1 MSSGRS
7 AGRTRE
13 DGSSPRR
20 RLWPPPEGAGLAS
33 AGLGLIFLAHLAY
46 GALRIEASLIA
57 VGAAAILLLAC
68 VAVPSIRRDLLRVR
82 GLAIPA
88 VLFGLILLTGALS
101 LTPYGP
107 AGAHPV
113 WAYVGQAHGSATID
127 RSATTLELIKL
138 LGLGCIFLVGA
149 ATGAAD
155 GRAKT
160 TVNLLIALSA
170 IFGLWAFFNFATGL
184 QYQTQR
190 GRLEGTLMSPN
201 TAGTF
206 FAVMVIVTLG
216 PLLRDLRS
224 VRAGQALQAATG
236 YWAALIIL
244 VGCLLATASRGAA
257 LGTAAGVLGLVIIL
271 LFAGRVTWSR
281 VSLIM
286 LAAVVAAMASLYF
299 VGERLLERF
308 TSFDQ
313 DASSRAEMFAMHWRA
328 FLAAPIGGYGLGT
341 FDTIHRILLD
351 TTNFAS
357 MWTVRATHNVYI
369 QWLEEAGLIGA
380 LPMFGAIA
388 SVVIISLW
396 RGLRRARMTYLLF
409 ALIAANLA
417 VLVHGVT
424 DFALQ
429 TPSVALMWS
438 YLLGLQFSMSQGSQ
452 R

>member
-1 MSSGRS
+1 MGSGRS
-7 AGRTRE
+7 AGRSRE
-13 DGSSPRR
+13 DESPRR
-20 RLWPPPEGAGLAS
+20 RLWPPPEGAGLAL

-57 VGAAAILLLAC
+57 VSAAALLLLAC
-68 VAVPSIRRDLLRVR
+68 IAIPSVRRDLLRVR

-88 VLFGLILLTGALS
+88 VLFGLVLLAGVLS
-101 LTPYGP
+101 LTPFGP
-107 AGAHPV
+107 AGVHPV
-113 WAYVGQAHGSATID
+113 WAYVGQTPGAATID
-127 RSATTLELIKL
+127 RSATILELIKL

-149 ATGAAD
+149 ATGASDA
-155 GRAKT
+155 RAKT
-160 TVNLLIALSA
+160 AVNLMIALAA
-170 IFGLWAFFNFATGL
+170 IFGLWAFFSFATGT

-206 FAVMVIVTLG
+206 FAMMAIVTLG
-216 PLLRDLRS
+216 PLLRDLRG

-257 LGTAAGVLGLVIIL
+257 LGTAVGVLGLVIIL
-271 LFAGRVTWSR
+271 FFAGRVSWSR
-281 VSLIM
+281 VTLIM
-286 LAAVVAAMASLYF
+286 LAAVVAATASLYF
-299 VGERLLERF
+299 VGERLLDRF
-308 TSFDQ
+308 ANFDQ

-351 TTNFAS
+351 TTTFSS
-357 MWTVRATHNVYI
+357 MWTVRATHNVYL
-369 QWLEEAGLIGA
+369 QWLEEAGLVGA

-388 SVVIISLW
+388 AVIAISLW
-396 RGLRRARMTYLLF
+396 RGLRRTRMTYVLF
-409 ALIAANLA
+409 ALLAANLA
-417 VLVHGVT
+417 VLVHGFT

-429 TPSVALMWS
+429 TPSVALMWA
-438 YLLGLQFSMSQGSQ
+438 YMLGLQFSISQGSQ

>member
-1 MSSGRS
+1 MGSGRS
-7 AGRTRE
+7 AGRSRE
-13 DGSSPRR
+13 DENARR
-20 RLWPPPEGAGLAS
+20 RLWPPPEGAGLAL

-57 VGAAAILLLAC
+57 VGAAALLLLAC
-68 VAVPSIRRDLLRVR
+68 IAVPNVRRDLLRVR
-82 GLAIPA
+82 GLAIPGI
-88 VLFGLILLTGALS
+88 LFGLVLLAGVLS

-107 AGAHPV
+107 AGVHPV
-113 WAYVGQAHGSATID
+113 WAYVGQTPGSATID

-149 ATGAAD
+149 ATGATD

-160 TVNLLIALSA
+160 AVNLMIALAA
-170 IFGLWAFFNFATGL
+170 IFGLWAFFSFATGM

-206 FAVMVIVTLG
+206 FAMMVIVTLG
-216 PLLRDLRS
+216 PLLRDLRG

-257 LGTAAGVLGLVIIL
+257 LGTAVGILGLVILL
-271 LFAGRVTWSR
+271 LFAGRVSWSR
-281 VSLIM
+281 VTLIM
-286 LAAVVAAMASLYF
+286 LAAVVAVMASLYF
-299 VGERLLERF
+299 IGERLVERVSTLDPAADGRLEIF
-308 TSFDQ
+308 TT
-313 DASSRAEMFAMHWRA
+313 HWRA

-341 FDTIHRILLD
+341 FDTINRILLD
-351 TTNFAS
+351 ATTFSS
-357 MWTVRATHNVYI
+357 MWTVRATHNVYL
-369 QWLEEAGLIGA
+369 QWLEEAGLVGA

-388 SVVIISLW
+388 SVIAISLW
-396 RGLRRARMTYLLF
+396 RGLRRTRMTYVLFGLL
-409 ALIAANLA
+409 AANLA
-417 VLVHGVT
+417 VLVHGFT

-429 TPSVALMWS
+429 TPSLALMWA
-438 YLLGLQFSMSQGSQ
+438 YMLGLQFSMSQGSQ

>member
-1 MSSGRS
+1 MGSRRS
-7 AGRTRE
+7 ANQSRE
-13 DGSSPRR
+13 DASPRR

-33 AGLGLIFLAHLAY
+33 AALGLIFLAHIAY

-57 VGAAAILLLAC
+57 VGAAALLLLSC
-68 VAVPSIRRDLLRVR
+68 LAVPSIRRDLLRVR
-82 GLAIPA
+82 SLAVPA
-88 VLFGLILLTGALS
+88 VLFGLVLLAGLLS
-101 LTPYGP
+101 LTPFGP
-107 AGAHPV
+107 AGVHPV
-113 WAYVGQAHGSATID
+113 WAYVGETSGSATID
-127 RSATTLELIKL
+127 RSATPLELIKL
-138 LGLGCIFLVGA
+138 LCLGCIFLVGA
-149 ATGAAD
+149 ATGASD

-160 TVNLLIALSA
+160 AVNLMIALAA
-170 IFGLWAFFNFATGL
+170 IFGLWAFFNFATGV

-206 FAVMVIVTLG
+206 FAMMVIVTLG
-216 PLLRDLRS
+216 PLLRDLRG

-236 YWAALIIL
+236 CWAALIIL
-244 VGCLLATASRGAA
+244 AGCLLATASRGAA
-257 LGTAAGVLGLVIIL
+257 LGTAVGVLGLVVIL

-286 LAAVVAAMASLYF
+286 LAVVVAAMASLYF
-299 VGERLLERF
+299 VGERLLERL

-313 DASSRAEMFAMHWRA
+313 DASSRAELFAMHWRA

-351 TTNFAS
+351 TTNFGS
-357 MWTVRATHNVYI
+357 MWTVRATHNAYI

-380 LPMFGAIA
+380 LPMFGAIG
-388 SVVIISLW
+388 SVIIISLW
-396 RGLRRARMTYLLF
+396 RGLRRTRMTYLLF
-409 ALIAANLA
+409 ALVAANLA
-417 VLVHGVT
+417 VLVHGFT

-429 TPSVALMWS
+429 TPSVALMWA
-438 YLLGLQFSMSQGSQ
+438 YMLGLQFSMSQGSQ

>member
-1 MSSGRS
+1 MGSGRS
-7 AGRTRE
+7 AGRSRE
-13 DGSSPRR
+13 DENARR
-20 RLWPPPEGAGLAS
+20 RLWPPPEGAGLAL

-57 VGAAAILLLAC
+57 VGAAALLLLAC
-68 VAVPSIRRDLLRVR
+68 IAIPNLRRDLLRVR
-82 GLAIPA
+82 GLAIPGI
-88 VLFGLILLTGALS
+88 LFGLVLLAGVLS

-107 AGAHPV
+107 AGVHPV
-113 WAYVGQAHGSATID
+113 WAYVGQTPGSATVD

-149 ATGAAD
+149 ATGASDA
-155 GRAKT
+155 RAKT
-160 TVNLLIALSA
+160 VVNLMIALAA
-170 IFGLWAFFNFATGL
+170 IFGLWAFFSFATGM

-206 FAVMVIVTLG
+206 FAMMVIVTLG
-216 PLLRDLRS
+216 PLLRDLRG

-257 LGTAAGVLGLVIIL
+257 LGTAVGILGLVILL
-271 LFAGRVTWSR
+271 LFAGRVSWSR
-281 VSLIM
+281 VTLIM
-286 LAAVVAAMASLYF
+286 LAAVVAVMASLYF
-299 VGERLLERF
+299 IGERLVERVSTLDPAADGRLEIF
-308 TSFDQ
+308 TT
-313 DASSRAEMFAMHWRA
+313 HWRA

-341 FDTIHRILLD
+341 FDTINRILLD
-351 TTNFAS
+351 ATTFSS
-357 MWTVRATHNVYI
+357 MWTVRATHNVYL
-369 QWLEEAGLIGA
+369 QWLEEAGLVGA

-388 SVVIISLW
+388 SVIAISLW
-396 RGLRRARMTYLLF
+396 RGLRRTRMTYVLFGLL
-409 ALIAANLA
+409 AANLA
-417 VLVHGVT
+417 VLVHGFT

-429 TPSVALMWS
+429 TPSLALMWA
-438 YLLGLQFSMSQGSQ
+438 YMLGLQFSMSQGSQ

>member
-1 MSSGRS
+1 MGSGRS
-7 AGRTRE
+7 AGRSRE
-13 DGSSPRR
+13 DGGPPR

-68 VAVPSIRRDLLRVR
+68 VATPSIRRDLLRVR

-88 VLFGLILLTGALS
+88 VLFGLVLLAGALS

-107 AGAHPV
+107 AGVHPV
-113 WAYVGQAHGSATID
+113 WAYVGQAPGSTTID

-160 TVNLLIALSA
+160 AVNLLIVLSA
-170 IFGLWAFFNFATGL
+170 IFGLWAFFNFATGI

-206 FAVMVIVTLG
+206 FAMMVIITLG
-216 PLLRDLRS
+216 PLLRDLRG

-257 LGTAAGVLGLVIIL
+257 LGAAVGVLGLVIIL

-351 TTNFAS
+351 TTNFGAL
-357 MWTVRATHNVYI
+357 WTVRATHNVYI

-388 SVVIISLW
+388 SVIIISLW
-396 RGLRRARMTYLLF
+396 RGLRRTRMTYLLF
-409 ALIAANLA
+409 ALLAANLA
-417 VLVHGVT
+417 ILVHGFT

>member
-1 MSSGRS
+1 MGSRRS
-7 AGRTRE
+7 ANQSRE
-13 DGSSPRR
+13 DASPRR
-20 RLWPPPEGAGLAS
+20 SLWPPPEGAGLAS

-57 VGAAAILLLAC
+57 VGAAALLLLSC
-68 VAVPSIRRDLLRVR
+68 LAVPSIRRDLLRVR

-88 VLFGLILLTGALS
+88 ALFGLVLLAGLLS
-101 LTPYGP
+101 LTPFGP
-107 AGAHPV
+107 AGVHPV
-113 WAYVGQAHGSATID
+113 WAYVGETPGSATID

-149 ATGAAD
+149 ATGASD

-160 TVNLLIALSA
+160 AVNLMIALAA
-170 IFGLWAFFNFATGL
+170 IFGLWAFFNFATGV

-201 TAGTF
+201 TAGTV
-206 FAVMVIVTLG
+206 FAMMVIVTLG
-216 PLLRDLRS
+216 PLLRDLRG

-244 VGCLLATASRGAA
+244 AGCLLATASRGAA
-257 LGTAAGVLGLVIIL
+257 LGTAAGVLGLVVIL

-286 LAAVVAAMASLYF
+286 LAAVIAAMASLYF

-351 TTNFAS
+351 ATNFGS
-357 MWTVRATHNVYI
+357 MWTVRAAHNVYI

-380 LPMFGAIA
+380 VPMFGAIA
-388 SVVIISLW
+388 SVIFISLW
-396 RGLRRARMTYLLF
+396 RGLRRTRMTYLLF
-409 ALIAANLA
+409 ALLAANLA
-417 VLVHGVT
+417 VFVHGFT

-429 TPSVALMWS
+429 TPSVALMWA
-438 YLLGLQFSMSQGSQ
+438 YMLGLQFSMSQGSQ

>member
-1 MSSGRS
+1 MGSGRS
-7 AGRTRE
+7 AGRSRE
-13 DGSSPRR
+13 DGGPRR

-68 VAVPSIRRDLLRVR
+68 LATPNIRRDLLRVR

-88 VLFGLILLTGALS
+88 VLFGLVLLAGVLS

-107 AGAHPV
+107 AGVHPV
-113 WAYVGQAHGSATID
+113 WAYVGQPPGSATID
-127 RSATTLELIKL
+127 RSATTLEMIKL
-138 LGLGCIFLVGA
+138 LGFGCIFLVGA

-170 IFGLWAFFNFATGL
+170 IFGLWAFFNFATGI

-216 PLLRDLRS
+216 PLLRDLRG

-257 LGTAAGVLGLVIIL
+257 LGTAVGVLGLVVIMV
-271 LFAGRVTWSR
+271 FAGRVSWSR
-281 VSLIM
+281 LTLIM
-286 LAAVVAAMASLYF
+286 LASIIAAMAALYF
-299 VGERLLERF
+299 IGERLLERIS
-308 TSFDQ
+308 TLDPNSDG
-313 DASSRAEMFAMHWRA
+313 RLEIFAIHWHA
-328 FLAAPIGGYGLGT
+328 FLSAPLGGYGLGT
-341 FDTIHRILLD
+341 FDTINRLLLD
-351 TTNFAS
+351 STTFNS
-357 MWTVRATHNVYI
+357 IWTVRATHNVYL
-369 QWLEEAGLIGA
+369 QWLEEAGLVGG
-380 LPMFGAIA
+380 LPMFGTIA
-388 SVVIISLW
+388 SVIIVSLW
-396 RGLRRARMTYLLF
+396 RGLRRTRMTYLLF
-409 ALIAANLA
+409 ALMAANLA
-417 VLVHGVT
+417 ILVHGFT

>member
-1 MSSGRS
+1 VGSGRS
-7 AGRTRE
+7 AEQSRE
-13 DGSSPRR
+13 DGSPRR

-68 VAVPSIRRDLLRVR
+68 VATPSIRRDLLRVR
-82 GLAIPA
+82 GLAIPG
-88 VLFGLILLTGALS
+88 VLFGLVMLAGALS

-107 AGAHPV
+107 AGVHPV
-113 WAYVGQAHGSATID
+113 WAYVGQAPGSATID

-206 FAVMVIVTLG
+206 FAMLVIVTLG
-216 PLLRDLRS
+216 PLLRDLRG

-257 LGTAAGVLGLVIIL
+257 LGTAVGVLGLVVIL
-271 LFAGRVTWSR
+271 VFAGRVSWSR
-281 VSLIM
+281 LTLIM
-286 LAAVVAAMASLYF
+286 LASIIAAMAALYF
-299 VGERLLERF
+299 IGERLLERISTLDP
-308 TSFDQ
+308 TSDGRLEIF
-313 DASSRAEMFAMHWRA
+313 EMHWRA
-328 FLAAPIGGYGLGT
+328 YLSVPVGGYGLGT
-341 FDTIHRILLD
+341 FDTVNRLLLD
-351 TTNFAS
+351 ATNFNS
-357 MWTVRATHNVYI
+357 MWTVRATHNVYL

-388 SVVIISLW
+388 SVIIISLW
-396 RGLRRARMTYLLF
+396 RGLRRTRMTYLLF
-409 ALIAANLA
+409 ALVAANLA
-417 VLVHGVT
+417 ILVHGFT

>member
-1 MSSGRS
+1 VGSRRS
-7 AGRTRE
+7 ASQSRE
-13 DGSSPRR
+13 DAGPRG
-20 RLWPPPEGAGLAS
+20 RLWPPPEGTGLAS
-33 AGLGLIFLAHLAY
+33 AALGLIFLAHLAY

-57 VGAAAILLLAC
+57 VGAAALLLLGC
-68 VAVPSIRRDLLRVR
+68 VATPSIRRDLLRVR

-88 VLFGLILLTGALS
+88 ALFGLALLAGLLS
-101 LTPYGP
+101 LTPFGP
-107 AGAHPV
+107 AGVHPV
-113 WAYVGQAHGSATID
+113 WAYVGETPGSTTID

-138 LGLGCIFLVGA
+138 LGLACIFLVGA
-149 ATGAAD
+149 ATGASD
-155 GRAKT
+155 SRAKT
-160 TVNLLIALSA
+160 AVNLLIALSA
-170 IFGLWAFFNFATGL
+170 VFGLWAFFNFATGV

-216 PLLRDLRS
+216 PLLRDLRG

-244 VGCLLATASRGAA
+244 AGCLLATASRGAA
-257 LGTAAGVLGLVIIL
+257 LGTAVGVLGLVVIL
-271 LFAGRVTWSR
+271 LFAGRVTWNR
-281 VSLIM
+281 MSLIV
-286 LAAVVAAMASLYF
+286 LATVIAAMASLYF

-328 FLAAPIGGYGLGT
+328 FLAAPMGGYGLGT
-341 FDTIHRILLD
+341 FDIIHRILLD
-351 TTNFAS
+351 ATNFGS
-357 MWTVRATHNVYI
+357 LWTVRATHNVYI

-380 LPMFGAIA
+380 LPMFGAIG
-388 SVVIISLW
+388 SVIIISLW
-396 RGLRRARMTYLLF
+396 RGLRRTRMTYLIF
-409 ALIAANLA
+409 ALLAANLA
-417 VLVHGVT
+417 VLVHGFT

-429 TPSVALMWS
+429 TPSVALMWA
-438 YLLGLQFSMSQGSQ
+438 YMLGLQFSMSQGSQ

>member
-1 MSSGRS
+1 MGTRSS
-7 AGRTRE
+7 AGRSRE
-13 DGSSPRR
+13 GESSRR
-20 RLWPPPEGAGLAS
+20 RFWPPPEGAGLAA

-68 VAVPSIRRDLLRVR
+68 LAIPNLRRDLLRVR
-82 GLAIPA
+82 GLAVPA
-88 VLFGLILLTGALS
+88 VLFGLVLLAGVLS
-101 LTPYGP
+101 LTPYSP

-113 WAYVGQAHGSATID
+113 WAYLGQTPGSTTID

-138 LGLGCIFLVGA
+138 LGLGCIFLVGV
-149 ATGAAD
+149 ATGASD
-155 GRAKT
+155 GRART
-160 TVNLLIALSA
+160 AVNLMIALSA
-170 IFGLWAFFNFATGL
+170 IFGLWAFFNFATGV

-206 FAVMVIVTLG
+206 FALMVIVTLG
-216 PLLRDLRS
+216 PLLRDLRG
-224 VRAGQALQAATG
+224 VRGGKAFQAATG

-244 VGCLLATASRGAA
+244 AGCLLATASRGAA
-257 LGTAAGVLGLVIIL
+257 LGGAVGILGLVIIL
-271 LFAGRVTWSR
+271 IFAGRVSWSR

-286 LAAVVAAMASLYF
+286 LAAVIAAMGSLYF
-299 VGERLLERF
+299 VGERLLDRF
-308 TSFDQ
+308 ATFDQ

-341 FDTIHRILLD
+341 FDTVHRILLD
-351 TTNFAS
+351 TTNFGS
-357 MWTVRATHNVYI
+357 MWTVRATHNVYL
-369 QWLEEAGLIGA
+369 QWLEEAGLLGA

-388 SVVIISLW
+388 SVIAISLW
-396 RGLRRARMTYLLF
+396 RGLRRTRMTYVLF
-409 ALIAANLA
+409 ALLAANLA
-417 VLVHGVT
+417 VLVHGFT

-429 TPSVALMWS
+429 TPSVALTWS
-438 YLLGLQFSMSQGSQ
+438 YMLGLQFSLSQGSQ